1 MLGWLSRYR
10 DNVMWLAWRNMDGV
24 MQFALAKLAHVY
36 SGRGNIVSA
45 FVWWMFFFLLEYH

>member
-1 MLGWLSRYR
+1 
-10 DNVMWLAWRNMDGV
+10 MDGV

-45 FVWWMFFFLLEYH
+45 FVWWMFFFFFIRVSLGSVEISYGA